1 MNWVTAMRARYPLA
15 TPDGLARLAAREF
28 VGRATRLSGVAG
40 VFGATAGAATLGYAQ
55 ARLVLHIAAAYGHDA
70 TSEDRV
76 KELLRLLRVPRLTE
90 PTPTAALDVGRA
102 LSGWALRWAVR
113 RLGRGAI
120 PIVGAYV
127 GARTSG
133 DIADRATA
141 HYRRNGILSP
151 HSV

>member
-1 MNWVTAMRARYPLA
+1 MNWAAAMRARYPLA
-15 TPDGLARLAAREF
+15 TPDGLARLAVREF
-28 VGRATRLSGVAG
+28 VGQATRLSGVAG
-40 VFGATAGAATLGYAQ
+40 VFGAMAGAATLGYAQ

-102 LSGWALRWAVR
+102 LSGWAMRRAVR

-120 PIVGAYV
+120 PIVGAYI
-127 GARTSG
+127 GARSSG

-141 HYRRNGILSP
+141 HYRRNAMSWS
-151 HSV
+151 SV